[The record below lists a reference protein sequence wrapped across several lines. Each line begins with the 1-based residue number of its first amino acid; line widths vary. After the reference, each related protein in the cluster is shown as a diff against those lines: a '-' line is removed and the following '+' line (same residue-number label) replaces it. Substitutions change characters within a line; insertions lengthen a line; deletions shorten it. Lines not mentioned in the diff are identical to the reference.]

1 MNASNDPATKN
12 DIAKLDKKI
21 DDSVAK
27 LDKKIDNLAFDV
39 RRLEVLH
46 EEMDGKLDTIIEILS
61 PSLERTT
68 EHTEILDDHESRITK
83 LERHSAAS

>member
-1 MNASNDPATKN
+1 M
-12 DIAKLDKKI
+12 IALLQLDKKI
-21 DDSVAK
+21 DDSK
-27 LDKKIDNLAFDV
+27 LDKKIFDV